1 MDKNERLNQ
10 AGQTV
15 CEGKHL
21 CHVEELVPKN
31 SSKVSLEGKHVCKES
46 HYSGH
51 PHYYGIYMYGYA
63 TLRASYIAAWV
74 VYLLAGLAIGVA
86 VYMYR

>member
-1 MDKNERLNQ
+1 MDRNERLNQ
-10 AGQTV
+10 VGRTV
-15 CEGKHL
+15 CKGKHL
-21 CHVEELVPKN
+21 CPAEKLAPKD
-31 SSKVSLEGKHVCKES
+31 SSKVSLEGKHVRKES
-46 HYSGH
+46 DYSGH

-86 VYMYR
+86 VYMYC